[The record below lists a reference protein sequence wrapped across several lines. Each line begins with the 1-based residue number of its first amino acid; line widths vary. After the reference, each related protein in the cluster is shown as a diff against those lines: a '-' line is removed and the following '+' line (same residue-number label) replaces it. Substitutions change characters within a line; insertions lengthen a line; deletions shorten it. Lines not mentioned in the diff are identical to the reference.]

1 MKYVQ
6 RLKDRFAVTDQ
17 WDCRMLPL
25 IVKTYVSRRKGW
37 INMSLQFVIG
47 SSGSGKTRYLYENLI
62 NLSMEHPEGN
72 YIAIVPEQ
80 FTMQTQKEIVT
91 LHPNHGSMN
100 IDIVSFQ
107 RLAYRIFEELGV
119 EHLEV
124 LDDMGKSMVL
134 RRVAAGQKK
143 NLGLYGSHLNQTGFV
158 NQLKSM
164 LSELYQYG
172 IQPENLRE
180 AMEHAGPL
188 LCEKLHDI
196 SVVYEAFQQEI
207 QEKYITA
214 EEILDVLCR
223 VLPRS
228 ELIRKSVVTL
238 DGYTGFTPVQYRI
251 VELLMRYAKQVII
264 TVSID
269 PEEKPYERTGI
280 DHLFYMGK
288 EKWDSQGSGCS
299 FRRKMSATV
308 PEQSSHCF
316 CGEEFIP
323 LWTEVRAGAEGD
335 PGISGCFSRRGGV
348 ICGIHDPPFG
358 AGTGNPL
365 SGDRCDH
372 RGSGWI
378 SL

>member
-1 MKYVQ
+1 
-6 RLKDRFAVTDQ
+6 
-17 WDCRMLPL
+17 
-25 IVKTYVSRRKGW
+25 
-37 INMSLQFVIG
+37 MSLQFVIG

-172 IQPENLRE
+172 IQPENLRAAIAAQDE
-180 AMEHAGPL
+180 ALADANVAAANAAAAAAAP
-188 LCEKLHDI
+188 
-196 SVVYEAFQQEI
+196 AQ
-207 QEKYITA
+207 
-214 EEILDVLCR
+214 
-223 VLPRS
+223 
-228 ELIRKSVVTL
+228 
-238 DGYTGFTPVQYRI
+238 
-251 VELLMRYAKQVII
+251 
-264 TVSID
+264 
-269 PEEKPYERTGI
+269 
-280 DHLFYMGK
+280 
-288 EKWDSQGSGCS
+288 
-299 FRRKMSATV
+299 
-308 PEQSSHCF
+308 
-316 CGEEFIP
+316 
-323 LWTEVRAGAEGD
+323 
-335 PGISGCFSRRGGV
+335 
-348 ICGIHDPPFG
+348 
-358 AGTGNPL
+358 
-365 SGDRCDH
+365 
-372 RGSGWI
+372 
-378 SL
+378 